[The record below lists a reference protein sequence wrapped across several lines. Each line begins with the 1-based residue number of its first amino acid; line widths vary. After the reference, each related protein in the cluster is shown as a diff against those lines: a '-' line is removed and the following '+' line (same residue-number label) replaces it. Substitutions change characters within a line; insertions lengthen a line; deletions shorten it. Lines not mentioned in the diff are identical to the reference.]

1 VCKPR
6 LRELCITQAMED
18 GMGGRGAAGDA
29 ACGWEEDGD
38 STQHAVPDDGDS
50 TQHAVPDD
58 GDSTQHAV
66 PDDGDSTQHA
76 VPDATTGRL
85 VFATTGRA
93 TLEEQANNQRRPAP
107 QRPSP
112 YRAQRAGV
120 SYEIKSPP
128 KLSGPKS
135 SPLTSPSLSYF

>member
-1 VCKPR
+1 MCKPR

-18 GMGGRGAAGDA
+18 GVGGRGAAGDA
-29 ACGWEEDGD
+29 ACGWEE
-38 STQHAVPDDGDS
+38 
-50 TQHAVPDD
+50 
-58 GDSTQHAV
+58 
-66 PDDGDSTQHA
+66 DGDSTQHA

-128 KLSGPKS
+128 KPERAKVLTFDLTK
-135 SPLTSPSLSYF
+135 PLILLDIATLRKAGITCLRGWG